1 MDKCFMDRLWSRR
14 LVVVIAS
21 CAALQACLA
30 SPSSQLSGKY
40 CLDGMD
46 DSSSAEQFSCLYL
59 EPDGKAAVKMFGVLT
74 DAQWQ
79 FLEQNRIKLV
89 NQSTGTGLTL
99 DVSPDQS
106 ELVGLLGFV
115 RYVKHQSAKPSHQPL
130 PSASHPPPLGPQ
142 SPKPFSSPSPAA
154 PLLGAAG
161 FLVVASLLVGLFV
174 LIRRQ
179 GDDDF

>member
-1 MDKCFMDRLWSRR
+1 MDKYFMGRLWSRR
-14 LVVVIAS
+14 LVVIVAS

-30 SPSSQLSGKY
+30 SPSSRLSGKY

-46 DSSSAEQFSCLYL
+46 DNSSAKQFSCLYL
-59 EPDGKAAVKMFGVLT
+59 QPDGKAAVTMFGFLA

-79 FLEQNRIKLV
+79 FLEQNRIKVV

-115 RYVKHQSAKPSHQPL
+115 RYVKHQSAEPSHQPL
-130 PSASHPPPLGPQ
+130 PSASKPSPLGPQ
-142 SPKPFSSPSPAA
+142 SPQPFPGSSPVAT
-154 PLLGAAG
+154 LLGAMG
-161 FLVVASLLVGLFV
+161 FLVVVCLLAGLVV
-174 LIRRQ
+174 LIRQ
-179 GDDDF
+179 QGGDDY